1 MRLRLAAYVLALG
14 SLGGLA
20 LAPTLARAQ
29 ETAPAGEA
37 QPDAE
42 PAPAEAEPSPQF
54 TEALE
59 RFDQA
64 QAIFERGDHGA
75 ALAEFQRIYEL
86 LAGHPNR
93 YFVLFNIARAFEELH
108 RYDRAIEYYQ
118 RYLDEGGAAAENRA
132 DVEASLR
139 ALERLLG
146 TIAFTAEVAEPGVD
160 MPVIEV
166 WIGANQVGNAP
177 GEVRI
182 PGGQHTVELRAQGFE
197 PVRREVQVASRQ
209 RVEVHVVM
217 HQLSTFRGVSPA
229 LFVASTALAVVAAGV
244 GAGLGIYALQLHNDG
259 NRCAERVGCVID
271 AEAQGQQIRDV
282 ALGADVLFGTAAL
295 FAITAIVLIP
305 LTDWGG
311 VVAQER
317 EDAAQTPTAILLPVL
332 SPSYAGGAFQLT
344 F

>member
-1 MRLRLAAYVLALG
+1 MRIASSVLVAVALC
-14 SLGGLA
+14 A
-20 LAPTLARAQ
+20 LAPSPSRAQ
-29 ETAPAGEA
+29 
-37 QPDAE
+37 DAE
-42 PAPAEAEPSPQF
+42 PTDASEPPPSPEY

-64 QAIFERGDHGA
+64 QAIFERGDYGA
-75 ALAEFQRIYEL
+75 ALAEFERIYEL

-93 YFVLFNIARAFEELH
+93 YFVLFNVARSYEELH

-118 RYLDEGGAAAENRA
+118 RYLDEGGQDAENRA

-146 TIAFTAEVAEPGVD
+146 TIAFTAEVAQPGIDV
-160 MPVIEV
+160 PAVEV
-166 WIGANQVGNAP
+166 WLGSSHVGDAP

-182 PGGQHTVELRAQGFE
+182 PGGQHTIELRAQGFE
-197 PVRREVQVASRQ
+197 TVRQEVQVASRQ
-209 RVEVHVVM
+209 RVEIHVVL

-229 LFVASTALAVVAAGV
+229 LLVSATAVALVAAGI
-244 GAGLGIYALQLHNDG
+244 GAGLGVYALQLSDESE
-259 NRCAERVGCVID
+259 RCAMQPRCSLDVDGRR
-271 AEAQGQQIRDV
+271 QTIRDF

-317 EDAAQTPTAILLPVL
+317 DDEAATPTAMMVPVL
-332 SPSYAGGAFQLT
+332 SPTYAGGALRMT